1 MNANAQ
7 RKVLIVDD
15 DPVVGTSFKRVL
27 SGKGYLVVSAENGHE
42 ALERLKAEHFDMVYT
57 DLRMPGMDGI
67 QVAEGVKAA
76 QPWMPV
82 MIVTGFGSPGNEE
95 RARAAGVSEFLRK
108 PLSPEMIEESAERAL
123 RGLPAASAAAVTTDV
138 AELPLPAAPEPAA
151 PRGGTL
157 KNMLLFLSAPFV
169 GLLYIVLLPM
179 VGAGMLAWLG
189 GRALMQRPK
198 ARAVLG
204 ALRSTLVI
212 LASPLIGLAYV
223 IFLPIAGLAALIWT
237 GARAAFRRPHAQ

>member
-1 MNANAQ
+1 MNALRN
-7 RKVLIVDD
+7 VLIVDD

-27 SGKGYLVVSAENGHE
+27 SGKGYRVVSAENGQE
-42 ALERLKAEHFDMVYT
+42 ALERLSAEHFDMVYT

-76 QPWMPV
+76 QPWVPV
-82 MIVTGFGSPGNEE
+82 VIVTGYGSPGNEA

-108 PLSPEMIEESAERAL
+108 PLSPEMIEESAERMCN
-123 RGLPAASAAAVTTDV
+123 RASANQPEEVIADI
-138 AELPLPAAPEPAA
+138 AELPLPATVEPAA
-151 PRGGTL
+151 PRGGVL

-169 GLLYIVLLPM
+169 GLLYIVLLPL
-179 VGAGMLAWLG
+179 VGVGMLAWMG

-204 ALRSTLVI
+204 ALRSTVI
-212 LASPLIGLAYV
+212 LLASPLIGLAYV
-223 IFLPIAGLAALIWT
+223 IFLPIAGLAALLWT
-237 GARAAFRRPHAQ
+237 AARAVLRRPHAG

>member
-1 MNANAQ
+1 MNALRN
-7 RKVLIVDD
+7 VLIVDD

-27 SGKGYLVVSAENGHE
+27 SGKGYRVVSAENGQE
-42 ALERLKAEHFDMVYT
+42 ALERLNAEHFDMVYT

-76 QPWMPV
+76 QPWVPV
-82 MIVTGFGSPGNEE
+82 VIVTGFGSPANEA
-95 RARAAGVSEFLRK
+95 RARAAGVSDFLRK
-108 PLSPEMIEESAERAL
+108 PLSPEMIEESAERAFRSL
-123 RGLPAASAAAVTTDV
+123 APTAPIEPTVVVDE
-138 AELPLPAAPEPAA
+138 AELPLPAESSK
-151 PRGGTL
+151 PRGGVL
-157 KNMLLFLSAPFV
+157 RNMLLFLSAPFV
-169 GLLYIVLLPM
+169 GLLYIVLLPL
-179 VGAGMLAWLG
+179 VGVGMLAWLG

-223 IFLPIAGLAALIWT
+223 IFLPIAGLAALVWT
-237 GARAAFRRPHAQ
+237 GARAAVRRTHAE